1 MEGGFVFLSLSIN
14 SSGFDVFKTMVFLLL
29 RKILFMVLPNVIRD
43 ISPNDKMFVPNS
55 EERYFEVGESAFES
69 IKIAMLL
76 AKKEVQSIKN
86 ILDLP
91 CGHGRVLRMLRA
103 CFQNSRIV
111 ACDLDKDGVDFCH
124 RTFNAIPVYSQ
135 KKTEQIPIKEKFD
148 LIWCGSLFTHL
159 NIDDFQ
165 DFLAFFESILS
176 SQGILV
182 FTTHGRR
189 SIDLIKKGK
198 DYGLDSKKLTKLV
211 EDFENNG
218 FGFQQYEGQEDY
230 GISESSPRLDQICH
244 LFEVG

>member
-1 MEGGFVFLSLSIN
+1 
-14 SSGFDVFKTMVFLLL
+14 
-29 RKILFMVLPNVIRD
+29 MVLPNVIRD
-43 ISPNDKMFVPNS
+43 ISPKDKRFFPNHIES
-55 EERYFEVGESAFES
+55 YLAVGESALES
-69 IKIAMLL
+69 IKIAMLI
-76 AKKEVQSIKN
+76 AKKEVQSIRN

-103 CFQNSRIV
+103 YFPDSRIV
-111 ACDLDKDGVDFCH
+111 ACDLDKNGVDFCH
-124 RTFNAIPVYSQ
+124 KTFNAIPVYSE
-135 KKTEQIPIKEKFD
+135 KKTDQISIKEKFD

-159 NIDDFQ
+159 NIDDMQ
-165 DFLAFFESILS
+165 DFLLFFESILS

-230 GISESSPRLDQICH
+230 GISESSPMYVLSRLQRLTSLRLLAYTEWGWDNHQDVISCIK
-244 LFEVG
+244 E